1 MAQWGNTDDAA
12 NSVLWATTSVKLPAN
27 TANQANLYGN
37 TTADAF
43 ITGATYGQFGVDQ
56 GETQALRA
64 GANTKVAHTGWN
76 LRKVGSGGRAGRVQ
90 YETLIAFGGNYTG
103 SDGSDDAVV
112 PDFKI
117 NITTQPSNATVNSSS
132 TSNVATFTVVA
143 ASIPS
148 GATLTY
154 QWQKWGGSSF
164 ADLSNAGAYSNVTTA
179 ALSVKGNT
187 ASNGEIYRVQVGNAS
202 SGAANAVSS
211 NAVITITT

>member
-12 NSVLWATTSVKLPAN
+12 NSVLWGTTYVKLPAN
-27 TANQANLYGN
+27 TDNQANLYGN

-43 ITGATYGQFGVDQ
+43 ITGATIGQFGVDQ

-64 GANTKVAHTGWN
+64 GANTKVTHAGWN
-76 LRKVGSGGRAGRVQ
+76 LRKVGSGNRAGRVQ
-90 YETLIAFGGNYTG
+90 NETLVAFGGNFAG
-103 SDGSDDAVV
+103 SDGSDDAVI
-112 PDFKI
+112 PDYKLTI
-117 NITTQPSNATVNSSS
+117 STQPSSVTINSSS
-132 TSNVATFTVVA
+132 TSNVATFTVA
-143 ASIPS
+143 AVSAPT

-179 ALSVKGNT
+179 SLSVLSNT
-187 ASNGEIYRVQVGNAS
+187 ASNGEIYRVQVGAT
-202 SGAANAVSS
+202 GAANVVSS